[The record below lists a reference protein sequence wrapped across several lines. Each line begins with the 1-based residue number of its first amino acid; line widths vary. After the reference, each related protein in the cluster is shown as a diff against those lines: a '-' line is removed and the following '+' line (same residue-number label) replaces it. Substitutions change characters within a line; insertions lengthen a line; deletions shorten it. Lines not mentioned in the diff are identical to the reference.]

1 MKNTKRI
8 LMAVLAMVMVLS
20 VMLTGCSRP
29 QVTFNKIPDTAAT
42 YSGSEITT
50 GQYLAYLYLEFENL
64 YYNQGLYQY
73 EMYGMDPWEQSFPY
87 GDTEEKLVL
96 SDYIIRATQDNIK
109 RQIVLQQ
116 IMKDNKLEWIAEDL
130 AELNKSL
137 LSYKNDDSFQ
147 IIYPTLGVNTAS
159 IDLGFNYDSYAY
171 ALKNTNLNERSAFF
185 GLYGKG
191 GKRAIPETELKEYF
205 EKNYLSYKTFSIA
218 LTDSNGKELDKEGE
232 AYKKIVDLMNGY
244 MKIYEEK
251 GIEEAYKAFE
261 KDATNI
267 ENIKKA
273 AATTTTTTTTGST
286 NGTTNGST
294 TAGTTA
300 ATTTTTATE
309 TTTSASNA
317 TTSTGTG
324 TTAATKEEEHEHDH
338 EHAPRQDVDSTTMDE
353 ALKDAIIGKTDKD
366 GKVEQEGVKV
376 GECKIVEYKAGGST
390 PTIAIIERL
399 DINKDDEGKE
409 GAVYE
414 EAIESII
421 YTKKYDEFN
430 EEVLAAMGKLK
441 ITFNQKVVEK
451 CQPKTFLDVINN
463 L

>member
-29 QVTFNKIPDTAAT
+29 QVTFNKVPETAAT
-42 YSGSEITT
+42 YSGGEITT

-87 GDTEEKLVL
+87 GDTEEKLML

-130 AELNKSL
+130 AELNKSIADMQKDA
-137 LSYKNDDSFQ
+137 Y
-147 IIYPTLGVNTAS
+147 
-159 IDLGFNYDSYAY
+159 IDLGFNNESYIY
-171 ALKNTNLNERSAFF
+171 ALKQANLNERSTFY

-261 KDATNI
+261 KDADNI
-267 ENIKKA
+267 NNIKKA

-286 NGTTNGST
+286 NGTTNGTT

-324 TTAATKEEEHEHDH
+324 TTAATKEEEHDH

-409 GAVYE
+409 GAVYD
-414 EAIESII
+414 EAVESII
-421 YTKKYDEFN
+421 YTKAYDEFN
-430 EEVLAAMGKLK
+430 EEVLAAMEKLE
-441 ITFNQKVVEK
+441 ITFNEKVVEK
-451 CQPKTFLDVINN
+451 CLPKTFLDIINN

>member
-29 QVTFNKIPDTAAT
+29 QVTFNKVPDTAAT
-42 YSGSEITT
+42 YGDGQELTT
-50 GQYLAYLYLEFENL
+50 GQYLAFLYLEFENL

-87 GDTEEKLVL
+87 GDTEEKLML

-137 LSYKNDDSFQ
+137 ADLQKDAY
-147 IIYPTLGVNTAS
+147 
-159 IDLGFNYDSYAY
+159 IDLGFNNESYIY
-171 ALKNTNLNERSAFF
+171 ALKQANLNERSTFY

-191 GKRAIPETELKEYF
+191 GKRAIPEKELKEYF
-205 EKNYLSYKTFSIA
+205 EKNYLSYKVISIA

-261 KDATNI
+261 KDADNI
-267 ENIKKA
+267 NNIKKA

-324 TTAATKEEEHEHDH
+324 TTAATKEEEHDH

-376 GECKIVEYKAGGST
+376 GECKIVEYKASGST

-409 GAVYE
+409 GAVYD
-414 EAIESII
+414 EAVESII

-430 EEVLAAMGKLK
+430 KEVLAAMKKLK
-441 ITFNQKVVEK
+441 ITFDEEVVEE
-451 CQPKTFLDVINN
+451 CLPKTFLDIINN

>member
-20 VMLTGCSRP
+20 VLLTGCSRP
-29 QVTFNKIPDTAAT
+29 QVTFNKVPDTAAT
-42 YSGSEITT
+42 YDGGEITT
-50 GQYLAYLYLEFENL
+50 GQYLAYLYLEFYNL
-64 YYNQGLYQY
+64 YYDQGLYQY
-73 EMYGMDPWEQSFPY
+73 EMYGRDPWEQSLPY
-87 GDTEEKLVL
+87 GDDGEKLML

-130 AELNKSL
+130 AELNKSMADL
-137 LSYKNDDSFQ
+137 QKDAY
-147 IIYPTLGVNTAS
+147 
-159 IDLGFNYDSYAY
+159 IDMGFNNESYLY
-171 ALKNTNLNERSAFF
+171 ALKQYTLNERSTFY

-191 GKRAIPETELKEYF
+191 GNRAIPETELKEYF

-261 KDATNI
+261 KDADNI
-267 ENIKKA
+267 NNIKKA

-324 TTAATKEEEHEHDH
+324 TTAATKEEEHDH

-421 YTKKYDEFN
+421 YTKAYDEFN

-451 CQPKTFLDVINN
+451 CLPKTFLDVINN

>member
-29 QVTFNKIPDTAAT
+29 QVTFNKVPDTAAT
-42 YSGSEITT
+42 YGDGQELTT
-50 GQYLAYLYLEFENL
+50 GQYLAFLYLEFENL

-87 GDTEEKLVL
+87 GDTEEKLML

-137 LSYKNDDSFQ
+137 ADLQKDAY
-147 IIYPTLGVNTAS
+147 
-159 IDLGFNYDSYAY
+159 IDLGFNNESYIY
-171 ALKNTNLNERSAFF
+171 ALKQANLNERSTFY

-191 GKRAIPETELKEYF
+191 GKRAIPEAELKEYF
-205 EKNYLSYKTFSIA
+205 EKNYLSYKVISIA

-261 KDATNI
+261 KDADNI
-267 ENIKKA
+267 NNIKKA

-324 TTAATKEEEHEHDH
+324 TTAATKEEEHDH

-376 GECKIVEYKAGGST
+376 GECKIVEYKASGST

-409 GAVYE
+409 GAVYD
-414 EAIESII
+414 EAVESII

-430 EEVLAAMGKLK
+430 KEVLAAMKKLK
-441 ITFNQKVVEK
+441 ITFDEEVVEE
-451 CQPKTFLDVINN
+451 CLPKTFLDIINN